1 MKIKLIISLAM
12 LIPGISVAQTKIDLQ
27 NVKQF
32 TVENRTIE
40 TTVENG
46 RPVLKLSEA
55 EGDGLVIINDV
66 AFENGTIEF
75 DLKGRNVM
83 QQSFVGLAFH
93 VQDRSH
99 YEAIYFRPF
108 NFMNADTARR
118 RRAVQY
124 ISMPD
129 NPWEKLREQHPGKY
143 ENKVSPVPDAD
154 AWFHVKVVLEGKD
167 ISVYV
172 NQSASPS
179 LQVVRLSETN
189 AGKLAMWA
197 GNGSNASF
205 ANLMVTHA
213 PKKTSK

>member
-40 TTVENG
+40 SMVENG
-46 RPVLKLSEA
+46 WPVLELSEA

-179 LQVVRLSETN
+179 LQVVRLSETK

>member
-1 MKIKLIISLAM
+1 MKSKLSTVLA
-12 LIPGISVAQTKIDLQ
+12 IAITYTAFAQTKIDLQ

-40 TTVENG
+40 TMVENG
-46 RPVLKLSEA
+46 RPILKLSEA
-55 EGDGLVIINDV
+55 GGDGLVIMNDV
-66 AFENGTIEF
+66 ACENGTIEF
-75 DLKGRNVM
+75 DIKGRNVM

-93 VQDRSH
+93 VHDRSH

-129 NPWEKLREQHPGKY
+129 NPWEKLREHHPGKY

-154 AWFHVKVVLEGKD
+154 AWFHVKVVLEGKNVG
-167 ISVYV
+167 VYV
-172 NQSASPS
+172 NQSATPS
-179 LQVVRLSETN
+179 LKVVRLSETQ

-205 ANLMVTHA
+205 ANLVVTQA